1 MNDLDTLLDEDEK
14 MQAGSK
20 HKSLLKLVPPGS
32 NYLHFTKERG
42 HYNTKLED
50 IPTEL
55 GLRFGLWIKEKKRT
69 KTSGGARC
77 NYTINHSVAA
87 VKKMYKDI
95 AIKKQY
101 ITPNEMPIFEYL
113 KTQRDARP
121 KRDVISEEEFTK
133 ISNWIKYKYC
143 NEKDITEKEKIK
155 RRIFGIALTIA
166 HYTGM
171 RPKEQLGIKWRD
183 IRINKLDS
191 NEDQKINRI
200 ISIPKENSK
209 TGVGREIVAP
219 IQPQLQRLK
228 KWYREL
234 GFEVDE
240 NGDQY
245 VFPRLTLSTIKDN
258 TPTTQV
264 AWTHRLK
271 KVFYGAD
278 KDGAIILN
286 GRIPTLY
293 MFRHGYI
300 TNRLLRGVSMEDI
313 SINCGTSITYIESTY
328 SHLTTAMRSK
338 EITKDLGMHRVKS
351 TVQV

>member
-1 MNDLDTLLDEDEK
+1 MSLLIEHVFK
-14 MQAGSK
+14 SVAHNHISTPVYRQQQILLTTVAGSC
-20 HKSLLKLVPPGS
+20 P
-32 NYLHFTKERG
+32 
-42 HYNTKLED
+42 
-50 IPTEL
+50 
-55 GLRFGLWIKEKKRT
+55 EK
-69 KTSGGARC
+69 
-77 NYTINHSVAA
+77 
-87 VKKMYKDI
+87 
-95 AIKKQY
+95 
-101 ITPNEMPIFEYL
+101 
-113 KTQRDARP
+113 
-121 KRDVISEEEFTK
+121 
-133 ISNWIKYKYC
+133 
-143 NEKDITEKEKIK
+143 
-155 RRIFGIALTIA
+155 
-166 HYTGM
+166 
-171 RPKEQLGIKWRD
+171 
-183 IRINKLDS
+183 
-191 NEDQKINRI
+191 
-200 ISIPKENSK
+200 
-209 TGVGREIVAP
+209 
-219 IQPQLQRLK
+219 
-228 KWYREL
+228 

-245 VFPRLTLSTIKDN
+245 VFPRLTLSTIRDN